1 MPSPMTVRV
10 GTLFRIPIRV
20 HLLLP
25 VLAVVV
31 VVTTPG
37 YTHAETFLAL
47 ASFFAVMVVSI
58 LAHELGH
65 ALVARR
71 HRLEAHGITLW
82 PLGGFTECDAPRNA
96 RAKVRV
102 ALAGV
107 AVNFAVAA
115 LAGAGIVLRDGAMP
129 GLPGLRPDPDLLLT
143 AWNLNLSLGILN
155 LLPGLPFDGGMAA
168 EGMLWRRLGRGR
180 ARLAVLATG
189 GIIGVGLLLG
199 GISNES
205 MMLAALGGWSL
216 YEVARLYRELRENGA
231 EPETLL
237 GTYDFSQ
244 GHTSLADSTPEP
256 DRADRR
262 RAKDAERA
270 VREAVRR
277 DAADLAARE
286 SSRARLDDLLDR
298 IAAEGI
304 GSLSEDEKAFL
315 NEESRR
321 LRALRPGKSPTGR

>member
-1 MPSPMTVRV
+1 MPSTMTVRV

-31 VVTTPG
+31 VVTTPR
-37 YTHAETFLAL
+37 YTDGRTFLAL
-47 ASFFAVMVVSI
+47 LSFFAVMAVSI
-58 LAHELGH
+58 LLHELGH
-65 ALVARR
+65 ALVARG
-71 HRLEAHGITLW
+71 HGLEAHGITLW
-82 PLGGFTECDAPRNA
+82 PLGGFTECDPPRTA
-96 RAKVRV
+96 RARVRV

-107 AVNFAVAA
+107 SVNFLLA
-115 LAGAGIVLRDGAMP
+115 LGAGAGILARDGAPP

-143 AWNLNLSLGILN
+143 AWNLNLALGILN
-155 LLPGLPFDGGMAA
+155 LLPGLPFDGGMAV
-168 EGMLWRRLGRGR
+168 EGILVRRLGRAR
-180 ARLAVLATG
+180 ARTAVLTSG
-189 GIIGVGLLLG
+189 GLIGVGLLLG

-205 MMLAALGGWSL
+205 ILLASLGAWSL
-216 YEVARLYRELRENGA
+216 FEVVRLYRALRQDGVEDPALFGVH
-231 EPETLL
+231 
-237 GTYDFSQ
+237 DFSR
-244 GHTSLADSTPEP
+244 GYTSLAEGEPEP

-262 RAKDAERA
+262 RARDAERA
-270 VREAVRR
+270 AREALRR

-304 GSLSEDEKAFL
+304 GSLSEDERAFL

-321 LRALRPGKSPTGR
+321 LRAARPGKSPTGR